1 MDADQELLLAVA
13 GLPTVSIDG
22 QYFRHVSRRQ
32 MGRALDGSRA
42 GGRWGPARLFPVVYL
57 TDDYRACVVEAYRH
71 RIDPVMDR
79 PSDDGVGVAESAL
92 IVVRARVERVL
103 NLMTATA
110 RVTLG
115 LEPAI
120 YASEP
125 QTSSGMAYRE
135 CNRIAVA
142 AHRLDRHGVLVPSA
156 TQLGAT
162 LAVFADK
169 LEGDESLEVEG
180 QPTIWTAL
188 PPDPRRLRLIRE
200 SSGPA

>member
-1 MDADQELLLAVA
+1 MDEDQELLLAVA

-32 MGRALDGSRA
+32 VSRALDGSRA
-42 GGRWGPARLFPVVYL
+42 GGRWGPPRLFPVVYL
-57 TDDYRACVVEAYRH
+57 TEDYRACVVEAYRH
-71 RIDPVMDR
+71 RVDPVMDR
-79 PSDDGVGVAESAL
+79 PTEDAVGVAESAL
-92 IVVRARVERVL
+92 IVVRARVGKVL

-125 QTSSGMAYRE
+125 QTSNGMAYRE
-135 CNRIAVA
+135 CGRIAMA

-156 TQLGAT
+156 TQFGAT

-169 LEGDESLEVEG
+169 LGEDEGLEVEG
-180 QPTIWTAL
+180 EPTIWTAL
-188 PPDPRRLRLIRE
+188 PPDPRRLRLIRG
-200 SSGPA
+200 SSAQA